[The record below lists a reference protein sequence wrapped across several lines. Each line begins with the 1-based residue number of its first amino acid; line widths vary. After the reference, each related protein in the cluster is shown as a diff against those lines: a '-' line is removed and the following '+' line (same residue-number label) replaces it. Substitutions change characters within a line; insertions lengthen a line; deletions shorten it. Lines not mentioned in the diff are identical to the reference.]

1 MPKQISFLYWIEEL
15 LPEGVIQKPMFG
27 GRGFYYDQK
36 LILVIFENPGDRTY
50 KNITAAFDIWNGC
63 MFPSNFENHDEIK
76 NLFPILINH
85 PVLGKWLYLP
95 QQTEDFE
102 EIATQIIR
110 QIPRRIH
117 LFGTIPKP
125 KKKSTTK
132 KVSKKT
138 KKKF

>member
-125 KKKSTTK
+125 KKKSATK

-138 KKKF
+138 KKKS